1 MRKIGINLNAY
12 SGLED
17 NNSLKT
23 IKNIGFDSFFT
34 GTLDLKS
41 QFKIA
46 EAAALNNISYE
57 FVHGPFGHIN
67 DIWLDCAAGDEM
79 QNEISDCI
87 DACGKTNVPIVVLH
101 LSSGVTP
108 PTITDIGRK
117 RFEKLVNTASKN
129 NVKIAF
135 ENQRLL
141 GNLCWA
147 LEYFNTETV
156 GFCWDCGHENC
167 FTPGLQFMPLFG
179 DRLICTHIH
188 DNTCT
193 FNEDAHML
201 PFDGRIDF
209 QKVARQ
215 IQRSGFDGVLMLEAI
230 ADASGHYTD
239 MPPQK
244 YLQQAADAA
253 KRLVKMVEAD
263 SND

>member
-17 NNSLKT
+17 NTSLKT

-46 EAAALNNISYE
+46 ETAALNNISYE

-135 ENQRLL
+135 ENQRRLD
-141 GNLCWA
+141 NLAWA
-147 LEYFNTETV
+147 MERYTDDNIV

-167 FTPGLQFMPLFG
+167 FTKGREYMPLFG
-179 DRLICTHIH
+179 KRMICNHIH
-188 DNTCT
+188 DNVGV
-193 FNEDAHML
+193 FNQDDHMI
-201 PFDGRIDF
+201 PFDGNIDYS
-209 QKVARQ
+209 KVAKYIKQ
-215 IQRSGFDGVLMLEAI
+215 SGYEGTLTLEI
-230 ADASGHYTD
+230 FSFKSDIYKTLSADEYYERAAS
-239 MPPQK
+239 
-244 YLQQAADAA
+244 AARRICNMID
-253 KRLVKMVEAD
+253 
-263 SND
+263 N

>member
-17 NNSLKT
+17 NTSLKT
-23 IKNIGFDSFFT
+23 IKDIGFDSFFT

-46 EAAALNNISYE
+46 ETAALNNISYE

-156 GFCWDCGHENC
+156 GFCWDCGHEKC
-167 FTPGLQFMPLFG
+167 FAGGLEYMPLWG
-179 DRLICTHIH
+179 KRLICTHIH
-188 DNTCT
+188 DNYCNL
-193 FNEDAHML
+193 NEDLHML
-201 PFDGRIDF
+201 PYDGKIDF
-209 QKVARQ
+209 EICAKHIKQ
-215 IQRSGFDGVLMLEAI
+215 SGYNGTLMLEVSAGK
-230 ADASGHYTD
+230 SGYYKD
-239 MPPQK
+239 LSEK
-244 YLQQAADAA
+244 EFFEKAVSAVR
-253 KRLVKMVEAD
+253 RLC
-263 SND
+263 NDIERV